1 MNPLPVSLPFAD
13 RAEAGRRLAERAR
26 PFAAAD
32 PIVVALPR
40 GGVPVGA
47 ELARRLR
54 VPLDILMVRKIG
66 LPDRPEVGVGA
77 IAEDGHVSFDDD
89 ALARLRTSR
98 AELAGIVRAE
108 RAELARRLATYR
120 GSHPSPRLTGRDV
133 IVVDDGAA
141 TGGTARAALRMVRRQ
156 RPNRLILAVPVG
168 APGAVR
174 ALRSEADHLVV
185 LTVPENFHAVGEWY
199 RDFTQLTDE
208 YVTAVLAEQRVPA
221 AESDSERGVRI
232 RAGGD
237 VHLDG
242 DLSVPPSLH
251 GAVVFAL
258 GHGRHDPR
266 QRAAAAIVRR
276 AGYATLLL
284 DLFTESEWRRA
295 NGTSGGIGPDELGDR
310 LGAAV
315 RWLRRASAVADRP
328 VGLVG
333 SGTGAAAALVA
344 AARHP
349 DDVAAVVAQ
358 GGRIDLAENRL
369 AAVRA
374 PVLVLVEGND
384 PLVRELT
391 EWALGRLGG
400 PFELR
405 VAAHAEHEPEGGDAW
420 RAAGT
425 AAAEWFESHRRNRQ

>member
-13 RAEAGRRLAERAR
+13 RAEAGRRLAERVR
-26 PFAAAD
+26 PFAVAD

-54 VPLDILMVRKIG
+54 APLDILMVRKIG
-66 LPDRPEVGVGA
+66 LPNRPEIGVGA

-108 RAELARRLATYR
+108 RVELTRRLATYR
-120 GSHPSPRLTGRDV
+120 GPHPSPRLTGRDV

-156 RPNRLILAVPVG
+156 RPTRLVLAVPVG
-168 APGAVR
+168 APAAVR

-185 LTVPENFHAVGEWY
+185 LSAPENFHAVGEWY

-221 AESDSERGVRI
+221 AEVDSERGVRI

-242 DLSVPPSLH
+242 DLSVPPTLH

-258 GHGRHDPR
+258 GRGRHDPR

-276 AGYATLLL
+276 AGFATLLL
-284 DLFTESEWRRA
+284 DLFTESEWSRV
-295 NGTSGGIGPDELGDR
+295 TSTPGGGIGPDELGER
-310 LGAAV
+310 LGEAV
-315 RWLRRASAVADRP
+315 RWLRQASAVADRP
-328 VGLVG
+328 VGLFG
-333 SGTGAAAALVA
+333 SGTGAAAVLVA
-344 AARHP
+344 AALQP
-349 DDVAAVVAQ
+349 DDVAAVVAR
-358 GGRIDLAENRL
+358 GGRIDLAEDRL

-374 PVLVLVEGND
+374 PVLVMAEGAD
-384 PLVRELT
+384 SFVRELT

-405 VAAHAEHEPEGGDAW
+405 VAPRAGAEPGCTDDW

-425 AAAEWFESHRRNRQ
+425 AAAEWFQAHHPR